1 MIQQNFLLKNNL
13 LIQLIISFF
22 TRMFENRIE
31 IDGSAY
37 LAEPYSP
44 TSVHCRQ
51 DKPAQY
57 FKSCAHDYLYF
68 RVFDALSS
76 ELLGFIL

>member
-22 TRMFENRIE
+22 TRLFENRI
-31 IDGSAY
+31 DLNGSAY

-44 TSVHCRQ
+44 TSVQ
-51 DKPAQY
+51 
-57 FKSCAHDYLYF
+57 
-68 RVFDALSS
+68 VES
-76 ELLGFIL
+76 EVGTG

>member
-22 TRMFENRIE
+22 TRLFENRI
-31 IDGSAY
+31 DLNGSAY

-44 TSVHCRQ
+44 TSVQ
-51 DKPAQY
+51 
-57 FKSCAHDYLYF
+57 
-68 RVFDALSS
+68 VES
-76 ELLGFIL
+76 EVGTS

>member
-1 MIQQNFLLKNNL
+1 MLNILCFKVKQKPALSK
-13 LIQLIISFF
+13 SG
-22 TRMFENRIE
+22 RMFRNRIRTN
-31 IDGSAY
+31 GSTY